1 MAPQPPADSG
11 TILGR
16 EPALVLAAV
25 QAIISLVI
33 AFGLNLSGVEVGA
46 IMAVS
51 AAVAGL
57 IVRSKV
63 SPV

>member
-25 QAIISLVI
+25 QA
-33 AFGLNLSGVEVGA
+33 GA